1 MSIEHNTTLPFTFLP
16 VQAGNATDVQPR
28 VQPPGG
34 RRSVQFA
41 AKGSAFEVANGVTNV
56 ITKKSKSLVPPSPVQ
71 FRPIVDTDPKPTTR
85 CKFNDMG
92 SGPLKLSRDFVKCV
106 TASFM
111 EQLSAET
118 SRQLAIERT
127 MYELGEVIASDV
139 SIATKEA
146 YDRGVAQGQFQVGGP
161 TLLKAADEVAKVR
174 EVFYSMQGQYEEL
187 FTLYQQQKAEIAH
200 LQAVNNMP
208 FTSGVHDFDA
218 DLTRIVD
225 ELDITELI
233 NMWNDNGSSMP
244 DDSVTIAM
252 LGDYVDSLPSPGA
265 AATPNNSPI
274 APHRQFATLTP
285 TALFT

>member
-1 MSIEHNTTLPFTFLP
+1 M
-16 VQAGNATDVQPR
+16 
-28 VQPPGG
+28 
-34 RRSVQFA
+34 QFA
-41 AKGSAFEVANGVTNV
+41 AKGSAFEVASGVTNV

-71 FRPIVDTDPKPTTR
+71 FRPIDTDPKPTTR

-111 EQLSAET
+111 EQLSPET
-118 SRQLAIERT
+118 CKQLAIERT

-146 YDRGVAQGQFQVGGP
+146 YDRGVTQGKFQAGGS
-161 TLLKAADEVAKVR
+161 TMLEAADEVAKVR
-174 EVFYSMQGQYEEL
+174 AVFYQYQEL
-187 FTLYQQQKAEIAH
+187 YTLYQQQKAEIAH
-200 LQAVNNMP
+200 LQAVHNVP

-218 DLTRIVD
+218 DLTKIVD

-233 NMWNDNGSSMP
+233 NSCFDNGSSMP
-244 DDSVTIAM
+244 DDSATIAM
-252 LGDYVDSLPSPGA
+252 LGEYVDSLPSPGA
-265 AATPNNSPI
+265 AATPNNSPL